1 MTTTGRCC
9 PRCRIPRPPA
19 AAHHVALQDG
29 RSAIIGLCLQCEQA
43 LDRLPARTRRK
54 ALARAVDKAVGDPGR
69 HWCAL
74 YDDQGAAD
82 VACALLGVRELADDA
97 LKALGWR

>member
-19 AAHHVALQDG
+19 AAHHVALHGGQ
-29 RSAIIGLCLQCEQA
+29 SAIVGVCASCEQA
-43 LDRLPARTRRK
+43 LDQLPSTTRRK
-54 ALARAVDKAVGDPGR
+54 ALDRAVDRAVADPGR

-97 LKALGWR
+97 LQAIGWH

>member
-1 MTTTGRCC
+1 MITTGRCC

-29 RSAIIGLCLQCEQA
+29 RSAIVGVCLQCEQA

-54 ALARAVDKAVGDPGR
+54 ALDRAVNRAVADPAR

-82 VACALLGVRELADDA
+82 LSCALLGVRELADEA
-97 LKALGWR
+97 LRALGWR

>member
-9 PRCRIPRPPA
+9 PRCRLPRPPA

-29 RSAIIGLCLQCEQA
+29 RSSIVGMCLHCEKA
-43 LDRLPARTRRK
+43 LDKLPTTTRRK

-69 HWCAL
+69 HWCSVFE
-74 YDDQGAAD
+74 DRDAAD
-82 VACALLGVRELADDA
+82 LSCALLGVRELADEA
-97 LKALGWR
+97 LRALGWR